1 MKKKIAGVLT
11 TVLAASFFVGGNVPV
26 TTQVGSM
33 AAESQEDEDTQADE
47 AEAESKEIGTPY
59 TIINGEKGEFIVNGA
74 QDGVM
79 FVKAL
84 KDATGIN

>member
-1 MKKKIAGVLT
+1 MCIR
-11 TVLAASFFVGGNVPV
+11 
-26 TTQVGSM
+26 
-33 AAESQEDEDTQADE
+33 DR
-47 AEAESKEIGTPY
+47 PY